1 MLHEFVRRGW
11 IVVASN
17 YRLAPRFPWPAQIED
32 ATRALGWIKK
42 NIATY
47 GGDPSRVVVSGG
59 SAGGHLASLLALCA
73 DNPTWRPADQA
84 DVDRLGCARRA
95 VVLRRLGDDGR

>member
-11 IVVASN
+11 VVVASK
-17 YRLAPRFPWPAQIED
+17 LPLGAATPWPAQIED

-47 GGDPSRVVVSGG
+47 GASPDRVVIAGG
-59 SAGGHLASLLALCA
+59 RPGGHLAALLRSERERSHVAA
-73 DNPTWRPADQA
+73 
-84 DVDRLGCARRA
+84 
-95 VVLRRLGDDGR
+95 